1 MADNIT
7 QGKTFTDLQS
17 LNKIDGSS
25 LFAVHLSGETYKM
38 TYNQLLAQITGDLSY
53 GAFDEIGNRFFS
65 DRKTAPKGC
74 LNCMDGAIYTQA
86 DITYPELWKKIIEG
100 KLNYISLEQ
109 YEIELAKRFGEN
121 NSLTGVCGYLGVDI
135 PNKTFRMPTYPN
147 AKVALLVGTEPMFY
161 DGQIINIKGKIQD
174 DNGFNWRSSQANGAF
189 YNEANLGPQSWT
201 DDAGRNGNVGVQNYV
216 FDASRVVKT
225 GDQLRVPSTVHCLYM
240 VVSSIRWEIQTVYAF
255 NETVENEIVARTNAD
270 IEINNAIAAINEKIE
285 GALTTY
291 YKDTYIELQNF
302 IRDNSAILK
311 VGNVLICG
319 GGSSGEPVRQF
330 IWNGRAA
337 IETSANI
344 VLDNYYSKQ
353 QVDNFLNNKVDKIS
367 GKSLSQNDYTNA
379 EKVRLSQSVLEPE
392 YAAFKNNTQIALDN
406 LATSINNEATAR
418 QANDIIEG
426 STEGNKELS
435 NVNPILYLHK
445 ENGDKVAIPLDV
457 LKNYLNSNSKG
468 SNGSVILENIDSSS
482 TKVEGTDDLGYFQIR
497 DTKTSDN
504 TTTLVKTHRST
515 NDPVRLE
522 FSLYHN
528 TNPEDSVRLVL
539 LNNGS
544 KKRLYLLKD
553 KELPT
558 NTSEVQSLDEVL
570 NKKEIMDYV
579 SAEIAEA
586 LTGVLPIPTVLALES
601 ELPDISEGSKEVYYF
616 VINNMNVSSPTLERQ
631 GRAWCGVGDT
641 TWQKIIDTVNT
652 LSSDSFEQKEDG
664 SWIINRATQTL
675 IDGAI
680 QNSQITTEPNSSST
694 DQEVASAKSVYTGLE
709 KRISKSSI
717 DVIEPTSLSTDDTVP
732 SSKLINSM
740 MGGNLSSLTTENK
753 TVVGSLNE
761 LNQNKVN
768 PSLNNINEEGQNYL
782 SSLVSSQYISVG
794 QLVPLMFPS
803 NDAKLHLA
811 DGTLISQIG
820 KYALF
825 SNYLKEIEEK
835 YGTQMDL
842 FCTQAE
848 WDETLNTYGYCPK
861 FVIDNVNQTI
871 RLPLLKGYMK
881 GVNSIVDL
889 GKVNEAGLPNI
900 KGSFYNV
907 QNTTKD
913 IATGAFDDSSLAT
926 GYSVGDGNSV
936 CSGTMTFNSSKS
948 SSVYKDNLNTVEV
961 DGYNCLVYIVVA
973 TGASQSISVVENYE
987 VNNTVPLTCPIYS
1000 PNMFED
1006 SNYLL
1011 SDNQWHSGEIY
1022 KAVWN
1027 LLTIQYNDENSVEIT
1042 KTLSDGTSL
1051 TLKKTPLDYLICKID
1066 ENNTEEKINRFYNEV
1081 RFTCWVLD
1089 TTNNRFKLP
1098 QNTLRTLVESYK
1110 DDNGNWY
1117 NLYSDGWVE
1126 QGGMISK
1133 FTNTEANTGYPNP
1146 IALPI
1151 KMQDTNYDVRA
1162 TLRANDNN
1170 ALNVSGWSYRVLLAI
1185 PASVNSIEI
1194 CQYAN
1199 SVASGTQTYA
1209 SWEVEG
1215 YANTSALNN
1224 QFNFSNYL
1232 YFKVGNTTVNPEVI
1246 DISRLTVE
1254 VNDKASRDLNNITEN
1269 GIINLYEMFKIDR
1282 TRSVNLGDESVCP
1295 GSGVLHIIANPPPSP
1310 TPSLGYG
1317 VPTWVSIDGVRVVE
1331 VKYGEPSVQ
1340 IEVSVSARQN
1350 IMTSGSGIGITFY
1363 PYKFSS
1369 IS

>member
-1 MADNIT
+1 MEDNIT
-7 QGKTFTDLQS
+7 QGKTFTDLKS

-65 DRKTAPKGC
+65 DRNTAPKGC

-86 DITYPELWKKIIEG
+86 DTTYPELWKKIIEG

-109 YEIELAKRFGEN
+109 YEIELTKRFGEN

-147 AKVALLVGTEPMFY
+147 ARVALLVGTEPMFY

-174 DNGFNWRSSQANGAF
+174 DNGFNWRRSQANGAF

-201 DDAGRNGNVGVQNYV
+201 DDAGRGGTVGAQNYV

-225 GDQLRVPSTVHCLYM
+225 GDQLRVPSTTHCLYM

-255 NETVENEIVARTNAD
+255 NETVENEIVARANAD
-270 IEINNAIAAINEKIE
+270 IKINNAIAAINEKIE

-392 YAAFKNNTQIALDN
+392 YTAFKNNTQIKIDN
-406 LATSINNEATAR
+406 LTNSINQEILDRKN
-418 QANDIIEG
+418 NDIVEG

-435 NVNPILYLHK
+435 NVNPVLYLHK

-468 SNGSVILENIDSSS
+468 SNGSIILENVDSSS
-482 TKVEGTDDLGYFQIR
+482 IEVEGTEDLGYFQIR

-522 FSLYHN
+522 FSLFHN

-579 SAEIAEA
+579 SSEIAEA
-586 LTGVLPIPTVLALES
+586 LTGVLPIPTVLDKES
-601 ELPDISEGSKEVYYF
+601 ELPDISGGSGEVYYF
-616 VINNMNVSSPTLERQ
+616 VINNMDVSSPTLERQ
-631 GRAWCGVGDT
+631 GRAWCGVGAT
-641 TWQKIIDTVNT
+641 TWEKIIDTVNT
-652 LSSDSFEQKEDG
+652 LSSDSFQQKQDG
-664 SWIINRATQTL
+664 SWIINEATQTL

-680 QNSQITTEPNSSST
+680 QNSQITTLDPNSSST
-694 DQEVASAKSVYTGLE
+694 DQEVPSAKSVYTGLE
-709 KRISKSSI
+709 KKINKSSI
-717 DVIEPTSLSTDDTVP
+717 DVIEPTSSSTDNTVP

-768 PSLNNINEEGQNYL
+768 QSLDNLNEEGRNYIN
-782 SSLVSSQYISVG
+782 SLVSSQYITIG
-794 QLVPLMFPS
+794 QLVPLMFPT

-820 KYALF
+820 KYAQF
-825 SNYLKEIEEK
+825 SNYLKEIEAE
-835 YGTQMDL
+835 YGAQMDL

-861 FVIDNVNQTI
+861 FVIDNENQTI

-900 KGSFYNV
+900 KGLV
-907 QNTTKD
+907 CGIKD
-913 IATGAFDDSSLAT
+913 DGDDGTATSALYKSKKSYIG
-926 GYSVGDGNSV
+926 GNSTTSV
-936 CSGTMTFNSSKS
+936 NQFGNLNLDASRS
-948 SSVYKDNLNTVEV
+948 SSVYKDGLNTVEL
-961 DGYNCLVYIVVA
+961 DGYNALVYLVVA
-973 TGASQSISVVENYE
+973 NSTEEKVSVIEDYE
-987 VNNTVPLTCPIYS
+987 INNTVPLTCPVYA
-1000 PNMFED
+1000 PNLFQD
-1006 SNYLL
+1006 INYLL

-1022 KAVWN
+1022 KAVWD
-1027 LLTIQYNDENSVEIT
+1027 LLTTQYNYENSVEIT

-1051 TLKKTPLDYLICKID
+1051 TLKKTPLDYLICKVD
-1066 ENNTEEKINRFYNEV
+1066 ENNTEEKINRFYDEI
-1081 RFTCWVLD
+1081 RFTCWVINT
-1089 TTNNRFKLP
+1089 TTNEFKLP
-1098 QNTLRTLVESYK
+1098 QNTRRELVESWK
-1110 DDNGNWY
+1110 DENSNWY
-1117 NLYSDGWVE
+1117 NLYNDGWLE
-1126 QGGMISK
+1126 QGG
-1133 FTNTEANTGYPNP
+1133 
-1146 IALPI
+1146 ALLVA
-1151 KMQDTNYDVRA
+1151 Q
-1162 TLRANDNN
+1162 N
-1170 ALNVSGWSYRVLLAI
+1170 ALTTVNFLKPYKTGTKNNVLAI
-1185 PASVNSIEI
+1185 GISDVVSVPVTVFPLSET
-1194 CQYAN
+1194 QFRLRQFF
-1199 SVASGTQTYA
+1199 SGA
-1209 SWEVEG
+1209 AGVIWKAHG
-1215 YANTSALNN
+1215 YADLPDTFNNTK
-1224 QFNFSNYL
+1224 YL
-1232 YFKVGNTTVNPEVI
+1232 YFKVGNTTVGAELIYANKV
-1246 DISRLTVE
+1246 LTE
-1254 VNDKASRDLNNITEN
+1254 LDKKANRNGSNATFDNLSETAKDNIITMLSPN
-1269 GIINLYEMFKIDR
+1269 YQAKI
-1282 TRSVNLGDESVCP
+1282 TRSVNTNYTATQAGWIFGYLNLVPNGTFAYITVDGAAI
-1295 GSGVLHIIANPPPSP
+1295 GSTAQQPDYAD
-1310 TPSLGYG
+1310 GYIPFFVF
-1317 VPTWVSIDGVRVVE
+1317 VPTGKTYIVHSTGDTVA
-1331 VKYGEPSVQ
+1331 Q
-1340 IEVSVSARQN
+1340 
-1350 IMTSGSGIGITFY
+1350 FY
-1363 PYKFSS
+1363 FCPLNY
-1369 IS
+1369 